1 MSCAK
6 VEASDE
12 RIDMERLK
20 VRDKISFYSDVILFE
35 DELHDSGC
43 SVLSVKIVCAS
54 FIDTCLTANSDIVE
68 NSTYVHMKDPVFD
81 RKAQNQEKICHESAG
96 NSRRRSI

>member
-1 MSCAK
+1 M
-6 VEASDE
+6 EASDE

-43 SVLSVKIVCAS
+43 SMLSVKIVGH
-54 FIDTCLTANSDIVE
+54 CLLCVCDLLTTVVCE
-68 NSTYVHMKDPVFD
+68 
-81 RKAQNQEKICHESAG
+81 
-96 NSRRRSI
+96 